1 MILSLN
7 EIEITVLKA
16 ARGAGMEWGLAE
28 EVAQAAR
35 WLARQRVGFEAACLS
50 ALEAAAW
57 RTDIAVDGACLRP
70 NASEAWLCPI
80 RAGASMS
87 DLAPTPPLR
96 IERVLHPLLLLPFAA
111 RLARPVALIWTD
123 VALFL
128 RGGTLAARPGDL
140 SSAFGERADV
150 VELTP
155 LGVAV
160 STDGVDMPLGD
171 GVEIDPDVW
180 SKLGALAARTYVPA
194 SRRSRLSGAG
204 AATDDNE

>member
-28 EVAQAAR
+28 EAAQAAR

-50 ALEAAAW
+50 VLEAAAW
-57 RTDIAVDGACLRP
+57 RTDIAVDSACLRP

-80 RAGASMS
+80 RAGACVS
-87 DLAPTPPLR
+87 DLAATPPLR
-96 IERVLHPLLLLPFAA
+96 IERVLQPLLLLPFAA
-111 RLARPVALIWTD
+111 RFMRPVALMWTG
-123 VALFL
+123 VRLFL
-128 RGGTLAARPGDL
+128 CGGRLAVRPGGL
-140 SSAFGERADV
+140 RSAFCERADM
-150 VELTP
+150 VELSA
-155 LGVAV
+155 LGVAD
-160 STDGVDMPLGD
+160 STDGVDMPLGN
-171 GVEIDPDVW
+171 GVEVDPGVW
-180 SKLGALAARTYVPA
+180 SKLDALAARTYVPA